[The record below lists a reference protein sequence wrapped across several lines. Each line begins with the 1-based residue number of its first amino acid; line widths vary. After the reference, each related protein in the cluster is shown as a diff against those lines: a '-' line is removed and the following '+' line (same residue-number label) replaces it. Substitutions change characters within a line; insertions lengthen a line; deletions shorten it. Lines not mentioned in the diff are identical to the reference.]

1 MNLVAVSLATPDW
14 SPDPNAF
21 YEYIVGS
28 NGLFIHAQDDRL
40 FAAIP
45 IAPAHVNNA
54 LSRVEPTVSLLIP
67 RVPGALLRLA
77 LESARRHLPNEAM
90 YQFSHD
96 KYNYVLRGWTCRMP
110 NALAT
115 PTALAYEND
124 PHAVIDLHSHGR
136 MHAFFSSTDDADEQG
151 FRLYVV
157 IGNVDTD
164 RPTIAARVG
173 VYGHH
178 MSIDPSVIF
187 DDLGP
192 FQTNFQITETL

>member
-1 MNLVAVSLATPDW
+1 MNLVAASIVSAGWKPTP
-14 SPDPNAF
+14 NVF
-21 YEYIVGS
+21 YEYLVGS
-28 NGLFIHAQDDRL
+28 NGLFVYAADEHMTAFVPVSIAHLSGEL
-40 FAAIP
+40 FQIK
-45 IAPAHVNNA
+45 PA
-54 LSRVEPTVSLLIP
+54 LLLHLP
-67 RVPGALLRLA
+67 RVPGSLLRLA

-90 YQFSHD
+90 YQFTHHAHGET
-96 KYNYVLRGWTCRMP
+96 YTRGWTCRMP

-136 MHAFFSSTDDADEQG
+136 MEAFFSSTDDADEQG

-164 RPTIAARVG
+164 SPTIVARVG

-192 FQTNFQITETL
+192 FQKGATTE

>member
-1 MNLVAVSLATPDW
+1 MNLVAVSLAAPDW

-21 YEYIVGS
+21 YEYIVGK
-28 NGLFIHAQDDRL
+28 NGLFIHAGDERL

-67 RVPGALLRLA
+67 RVPGALLRLT

-90 YQFSHD
+90 YQFSHRTHGD
-96 KYNYVLRGWTCRMP
+96 TYTRGWTCRMP

-124 PHAVIDLHSHGR
+124 QHAVIDLHSHGR
-136 MHAFFSSTDDADEQG
+136 MDAFFSSTDDADEQG

-192 FQTNFQITETL
+192 FQKGATTE

>member
-1 MNLVAVSLATPDW
+1 MNLVAASIVSAGWKPTP
-14 SPDPNAF
+14 NVF
-21 YEYIVGS
+21 YEYLVGS
-28 NGLFIHAQDDRL
+28 NGLFVYASDEHMTAFVPVAAAQLHGEL
-40 FAAIP
+40 FEIK
-45 IAPAHVNNA
+45 
-54 LSRVEPTVSLLIP
+54 PTLLLHLP

-124 PHAVIDLHSHGR
+124 PRAVIDLHSHGR
-136 MHAFFSSTDDADEQG
+136 MSAFFSSTDDADEQG

-178 MSIDPSVIF
+178 MTIDPSVIF